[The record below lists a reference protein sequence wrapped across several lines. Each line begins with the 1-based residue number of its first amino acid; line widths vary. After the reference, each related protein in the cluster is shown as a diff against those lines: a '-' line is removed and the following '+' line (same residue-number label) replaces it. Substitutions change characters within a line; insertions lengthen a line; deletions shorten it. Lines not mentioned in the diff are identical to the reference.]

1 MYIVPSP
8 EIQKI
13 LRQNTK
19 DRQIEVNAS
28 KMELDSSAPQVAYYL
43 YEEIKDYQAKL
54 PNTEDVAMS
63 LVQFNQ
69 NITILVNDIGS
80 IGSNLI
86 CFHGTDTS
94 GKPLELVQHV
104 HQLNFLLMVVPK
116 TAPEIPKR
124 KIGFLGGDKDEL

>member
-1 MYIVPSP
+1 MYIGPSP

-28 KMELDSSAPQVAYYL
+28 KMELDSSAPQVAYYQ